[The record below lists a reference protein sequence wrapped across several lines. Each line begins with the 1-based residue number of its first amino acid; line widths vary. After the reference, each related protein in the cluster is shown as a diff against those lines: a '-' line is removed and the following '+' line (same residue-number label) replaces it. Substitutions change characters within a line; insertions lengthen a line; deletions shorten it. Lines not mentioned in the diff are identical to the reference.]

1 MRSKGGLKKSSP
13 TLRER
18 DRYVYFKIIS
28 EEPVGYPDV
37 EAAIWN
43 TLLDFYG
50 ELGMSQTSMW
60 LVRNLWNPQEQSG
73 VIKCNNLS
81 VPQVVAGLGF
91 ISRLGE
97 IRVVFKILNVS
108 GTIKGLAGS
117 KS

>member
-1 MRSKGGLKKSSP
+1 MRGKRSGLKKSSP

-18 DRYVYFKIIS
+18 DRYVHFKIIS
-28 EEPVGYPDV
+28 EESVGYSDV

-60 LVRNLWNPQEQSG
+60 LVRNLWDPREQSG

-97 IRVVFKILNVS
+97 SRVAFKILKIS
-108 GTIKGLAGS
+108 GTIKGLS
-117 KS
+117 Q